1 MNMKRKIYF
10 VSGMLFALHSFS
22 FIFSQE
28 RLKNEMLRI
37 VPKSMPNWEY
47 VVNNSLFI
55 DRFYITNLSKVK
67 GKILKENFRYYEL
80 NQKGEIVFNYEKGDT
95 KSSYYYKFSD
105 EGVIEAVY
113 MVTISQ
119 NSEGVLTEQSEKT
132 FLYSDE
138 CIEENVSEKSFWN
151 KNKNVRN
158 KENIIYHDIFY
169 VDGGV
174 KIVKRQK
181 TGNMEYFFQ
190 NKDGKLNAEKDVWG
204 KERTIYSENTKNEI
218 YEYSGGKLNTS
229 DFSVNGIR
237 QEYFSY
243 RSDGTLS
250 RKDFLK
256 KDLYIEE
263 YYDEQEKKK
272 SSNIKN
278 YKIELDETGFIKSR
292 EVSPYKKTAGRYEYY
307 SAVLL
312 DSFDDEYYS
321 AFGK

>member
-10 VSGMLFALHSFS
+10 VAGLLFVLHSFS
-22 FIFSQE
+22 SAFSQE

-37 VPKSMPNWEY
+37 VPKAMPNWEY
-47 VVNNSLFI
+47 VVNNPLFI
-55 DRFYITNLSKVK
+55 DKFYITDLDKVK
-67 GKILKENFRYYEL
+67 GKVLKENLRSYEL
-80 NQKGEIVFNYEKGDT
+80 NQKGEIVFDYEKGDT
-95 KSSYYYKFSD
+95 QSAYYYKFSD

-113 MVTISQ
+113 TVTISQ
-119 NSEGVLTEQSEKT
+119 NIEGILKEQTEKT
-132 FLYSDE
+132 FLYSDD
-138 CIEENVSEKSFWN
+138 CIEENISEKSSWSR
-151 KNKNVRN
+151 NKNVRT
-158 KENIIYHDIFY
+158 KDNIIYHDISY

-174 KIVKRQK
+174 KIVKREK
-181 TGNMEYFFQ
+181 TKNMEYFFQ
-190 NKDGKLNAEKDVWG
+190 NKDEKLTVEKGVWG
-204 KERTIYSENTKNEI
+204 KDKTIYSGNTKNEI
-218 YEYSGGKLNTS
+218 YEYSEGKLSTS

-256 KDLYIEE
+256 RDLYTEE
-263 YYDEQEKKK
+263 YYDEQGKKK

-278 YKIELDETGFIKSR
+278 CKIRLDEAGFIKNR
-292 EVSPYKKTAGRYEYY
+292 EVSSYKKTAGRYEHY

-312 DSFDDEYYS
+312 DSFDDEYNS